1 MHLRILQDRRLQE
14 ALRSVEEQSSRPFL
28 DILAVVFAHL
38 PEILAALNNPAALV
52 ALILS
57 LLQQPKAAA

>member
-1 MHLRILQDRRLQE
+1 MHLRILQDSRLRD
-14 ALRSVEEQSSRPFL
+14 AIRGVEQQSGKPLL

-38 PEILAALNNPAALV
+38 PEILAAINNPTALI

-57 LLQQPKAAA
+57 LLQQPKAIA

>member
-1 MHLRILQDRRLQE
+1 MHLRILQDRRLQD
-14 ALRSVEEQSSRPFL
+14 AVRSVEEQSGKPFL

-38 PEILAALNNPAALV
+38 PEILATINNPAALI

-57 LLQQPKAAA
+57 LLQQSKAAA

>member
-1 MHLRILQDRRLQE
+1 MHLRILQDRRLQD
-14 ALRSVEEQSSRPFL
+14 AIRGAEEQSGRPFL

-38 PEILAALNNPAALV
+38 PKLLVAINNPAALI